1 MMVLMPIAHRIP
13 EGCGMVSLAFYP
25 LVIVLVVLLSLVIV
39 LVVLLSLVIV
49 LVVLLSLGI
58 AVVLDAALMKPGQA
72 LFDRIV
78 RRLRARGDA

>member
-1 MMVLMPIAHRIP
+1 
-13 EGCGMVSLAFYP
+13 MVSLAFYP
-25 LVIVLVVLLSLVIV
+25 
-39 LVVLLSLVIV
+39 LVIV

>member
-13 EGCGMVSLAFYP
+13 EGCGMVSLAFY
-25 LVIVLVVLLSLVIV
+25 
-39 LVVLLSLVIV
+39 SLVIV

-58 AVVLDAALMKPGQA
+58 AVVLDAALMKPSQA

-78 RRLRARGDA
+78 CRLRARGDA

>member
-25 LVIVLVVLLSLVIV
+25 LVIV